1 MMSLQLRP
9 ATVADLLDVRKW
21 IDTPAALLQWAGPV
35 FSYPLDEPQIREHLA
50 GTDQPLSARRAFT
63 AVDEADRVVGYLEL
77 DRIDRENRTASVS
90 RVIVSP
96 DTRGEGYGGEMVRRA
111 VTVGFDDLELHR
123 IGLRVFAFNDA
134 ALACY
139 ERVGFTREGTL
150 RDARRHGDEYWSLV
164 QMSILDDE
172 WDGKD

>member
-1 MMSLQLRP
+1 MTPLRLRP
-9 ATVADLLDVRKW
+9 ATVADLLGVREW

-35 FSYPLDEPQIREHLA
+35 FSYPLDEPQVRAHLA
-50 GTDQPLSARRAFT
+50 GTGQPSPTKRAFA
-63 AVDEADRVVGYLEL
+63 AVDEMDRAVGYLEL
-77 DRIDRENRTASVS
+77 DRIDQENRTASVS
-90 RVIVSP
+90 RVIVAP
-96 DTRGEGYGGEMVRRA
+96 DARDEGYDGKMVRHV
-111 VTVGFDDLELHR
+111 VTLGFEDLDLHR

-150 RDARRHGDEYWSLV
+150 RDARRHDEEYWSLV

-172 WDGKD
+172 WEEVD